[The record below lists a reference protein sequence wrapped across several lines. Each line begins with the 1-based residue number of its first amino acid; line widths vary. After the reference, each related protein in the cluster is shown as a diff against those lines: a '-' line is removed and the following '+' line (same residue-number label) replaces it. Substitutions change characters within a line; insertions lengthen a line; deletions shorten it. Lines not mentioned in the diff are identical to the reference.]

1 MNVFVL
7 DMDLQKCAEYHT
19 DKHVVKMITE
29 TAQLLSSAYYS
40 TNEEIIAPYRLS
52 HYNHPWA
59 KWARETVSN
68 WWWLSCLGL
77 ALYDEYQYRYGD
89 RHHRAGDLI
98 IYMRQFPPSV
108 PIGYLTLMP
117 LCMPAECK
125 IGNVVE
131 SYREYYK
138 KYKQDIF
145 SWKGRDKP
153 FWIEG
158 S

>member
-1 MNVFVL
+1 MRSIGAV
-7 DMDLQKCAEYHT
+7 
-19 DKHVVKMITE
+19 
-29 TAQLLSSAYYS
+29 
-40 TNEEIIAPYRLS
+40 
-52 HYNHPWA
+52 A
-59 KWARETVSN
+59 KEALVS
-68 WWWLSCLGL
+68 
-77 ALYDEYQYRYGD
+77 
-89 RHHRAGDLI
+89 DLI

-108 PIGYLTLMP
+108 PIEYLTLMP

-153 FWIEG
+153 FWIERI
-158 S
+158 